1 MAGNDFIKVRRSAL
15 STIEQA
21 LLCSAGPDAPAP
33 EMIEAALRDVREAMA
48 DPAAV
53 EKPIGYLRAD
63 LENKPVWGE
72 DCVCEDAVY
81 PASESDFD
89 FDGSPLVKSLP
100 VFTRP

>member
-1 MAGNDFIKVRRSAL
+1 MAGEDFIKVRRSAL
-15 STIEQA
+15 ETIVQA
-21 LLCSAGPDAPAP
+21 LRSPAGPGAPTP
-33 EMIEAALRDVREAMA
+33 EKIEAALREVREAMA
-48 DPAAV
+48 DPASV

-100 VFTRP
+100 VFARP

>member
-1 MAGNDFIKVRRSAL
+1 MAGEEFIKVRRSAL
-15 STIEQA
+15 ETIEQV
-21 LLCSAGPDAPAP
+21 LRRPAGPDAPTP
-33 EMIEAALRDVREAMA
+33 EMIEAALLEVREAMS

-53 EKPIGYLRAD
+53 ERPIGYLRAD

-72 DCVCEDAVY
+72 DCICEDAVY

-89 FDGSPLVKSLP
+89 FDSSPLVKSLA